1 MNKITKKR
9 EISACVN
16 CNKRSWH
23 ISRNGL
29 CKKCLTAKIL
39 NANTQLKLKEGPI
52 YDKWKMKMMKSLG
65 IEI

>member
-1 MNKITKKR
+1 MRKITKKR
-9 EISACVN
+9 EILACKN

-29 CKKCLTAKIL
+29 CKKCLTAKIS

-52 YDKWKMKMMKSLG
+52 YDKWKTGMMTSLG